1 MNENIKKSI
10 ENILM
15 YSLVEERDSL
25 EEEIYTDL
33 DLDVSK
39 WSDARLYLFCKN
51 KGIDHIWLDFH
62 NLSLLLE

>member
-1 MNENIKKSI
+1 MNKEIKKSI

-25 EEEIYTDL
+25 EELLYTDL

-39 WSDARLYLFCKN
+39 WSDNRLYLFCKN
-51 KGIDHIWLDFH
+51 KRIDHIWLDFH
-62 NLSLLLE
+62 NLSLLL